1 MYVPSNSPRGRIRG
15 ERSQQ
20 QQSFFENKRISAM
33 LSTVVTLSDQLRNP
47 DITYGMFQ
55 RQLKGQLYQET

>member
-1 MYVPSNSPRGRIRG
+1 
-15 ERSQQ
+15 
-20 QQSFFENKRISAM
+20 M